1 MEHVPAPRRWS
12 PPRPPQLRGA
22 KGTRGGGDGGG
33 RNQRRRRGGGAGA
46 MGAGRRTRRR
56 PPPRVPAAPWRAAE
70 RRAQQT
76 VTARARVPARA
87 HPPTWRRRAKLR
99 ALGSAD
105 EQRALA
111 AATGV
116 WWQRLRRGATR
127 ARSPRG
133 RGGGHAGRDGSDPLP
148 AAWRAAA
155 RGLAVLPWLRS
166 HASRFLARLPV
177 ACRHMRSAFSCEISK
192 RHIRSRIGG

>member
-33 RNQRRRRGGGAGA
+33 RSQRRRRGGGAGA
-46 MGAGRRTRRR
+46 TAAGRRTRRR
-56 PPPRVPAAPWRAAE
+56 PPPPRVPAAPWRAAE

-99 ALGSAD
+99 ALGSAA

-133 RGGGHAGRDGSDPLP
+133 WGTRRCSAGR
-148 AAWRAAA
+148 
-155 RGLAVLPWLRS
+155 V
-166 HASRFLARLPV
+166 ASRGPRARRV
-177 ACRHMRSAFSCEISK
+177 AVAQFARVKISRSFA
-192 RHIRSRIGG
+192 RRLQPHA

>member
-1 MEHVPAPRRWS
+1 
-12 PPRPPQLRGA
+12 
-22 KGTRGGGDGGG
+22 
-33 RNQRRRRGGGAGA
+33 
-46 MGAGRRTRRR
+46 MGEGRRTRRR

-76 VTARARVPARA
+76 VTAREGSGESAPADLAAKENKAAR
-87 HPPTWRRRAKLR
+87 
-99 ALGSAD
+99 LGLAA

-133 RGGGHAGRDGSDPLP
+133 RGGGHAGETALILCRPRGAPRPAGLPCCRGSVRTRQDFSLVCPSP
-148 AAWRAAA
+148 AGTCVVLFLAKFLNVTFVHALVAKDCLNILLVNSLQLLSIWLVLVEFLEPSNA
-155 RGLAVLPWLRS
+155 RGI
-166 HASRFLARLPV
+166 
-177 ACRHMRSAFSCEISK
+177 EGT
-192 RHIRSRIGG
+192 GGA

>member
-1 MEHVPAPRRWS
+1 
-12 PPRPPQLRGA
+12 
-22 KGTRGGGDGGG
+22 
-33 RNQRRRRGGGAGA
+33 

-133 RGGGHAGRDGSDPLP
+133 RGGGHAGETALILCRPRGAPRPAGLPCCRGSVRTRQDFSLVCPSP
-148 AAWRAAA
+148 AGTCVVLFLAKFLNVTFVHALAAKDCLKILLVNSLQLLSIWLVLVEFLEPSNA
-155 RGLAVLPWLRS
+155 RGI
-166 HASRFLARLPV
+166 
-177 ACRHMRSAFSCEISK
+177 EGT
-192 RHIRSRIGG
+192 GGA